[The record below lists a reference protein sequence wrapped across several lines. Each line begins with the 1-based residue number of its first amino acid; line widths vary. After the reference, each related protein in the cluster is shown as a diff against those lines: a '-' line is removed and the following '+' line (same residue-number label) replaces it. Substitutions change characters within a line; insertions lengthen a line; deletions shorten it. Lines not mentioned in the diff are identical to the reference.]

1 MPSETHD
8 PAAAYIVECG
18 VLRASSQNDD
28 WIAAFKSDLVTFLV
42 ALARHSGGLIG
53 TSNISQAGAS
63 LSLHS
68 PVSTD
73 FKMVCDIPVGSDPT
87 IYLSWTTPGA
97 SHRYNLV
104 TNFDTSSRY
113 PIYWAIY
120 KGVSDIGVTLAR
132 DERSRLPSSVS
143 SYTPPTDEEWRT
155 IKDNLCYFTPCS
167 FYIVSALDSLRNR
180 DGYTGVMITSGIR
193 TNLQIR
199 WTANANLETGRYIN
213 TTSSAPGVK
222 QYYDP
227 DNAPQTQQ
235 DIALLGVTLLCG
247 DTCYYPANSN
257 VSPLTPTVTSST
269 APIDHVGPAWH
280 PTSACIATSMKT
292 VYWGHTIPKN
302 SYSSV
307 PQLARVG
314 PELLTHGSGSD
325 AQLFLRSYEA
335 YMPVAAQEE
344 E

>member
-28 WIAAFKSDLVTFLV
+28 WTAAFKSDLVTFLV
-42 ALARHSGGLIG
+42 ALARQSGGLIG
-53 TSNISQAGAS
+53 TSNISQAGAT

-73 FKMVCDIPVGSDPT
+73 FKMVCEIPVGSDPT

-97 SHRYNLV
+97 NHRYNLV
-104 TNFDTSSRY
+104 TNFNTTSKH

-120 KGVSDIGVTLAR
+120 KGVSDIGVTLASANR
-132 DERSRLPSSVS
+132 VTLPASVS
-143 SYTPPTDEEWRT
+143 SYTPPTDEEWLT

-180 DGYTGVMITSGIR
+180 DGYTGVMITSS
-193 TNLQIR
+193 TSSNLQIK
-199 WTANANLETGRYIN
+199 WTANANIETGRYISN
-213 TTSSAPGVK
+213 TGSAPGVK

-227 DNAPQTQQ
+227 DHAPQTQQ
-235 DIALLGVTLLCG
+235 DIGLLGVTFLCG
-247 DTCYYPANSN
+247 DTCYYPANAN
-257 VSPLTPTVTSST
+257 ISPLTPTVASST
-269 APIDHVGPAWH
+269 APIDHVGPVWH
-280 PTSACIATSMKT
+280 PSSACIATSMKT
-292 VYWGHTIPKN
+292 VYWGHTIPKD
-302 SYSSV
+302 SYSSS

-314 PELLTHGSGSD
+314 PELLRHGSGSD

>member
-18 VLRASSQNDD
+18 VLRASYRNDD
-28 WIAAFKSDLVTFLV
+28 WVAAFKSDLVTFLV
-42 ALARHSGGLIG
+42 ALAKQSGGLIG
-53 TSNISQAGAS
+53 SSNISQAGAT

-73 FKMVCDIPVGSDPT
+73 FKMVCDIPSGIDPT
-87 IYLSWTTPGA
+87 IYLRWTTPGA
-97 SHRYNLV
+97 THRYNLV
-104 TNFDTSSRY
+104 TNFRISDRR

-120 KGVSDIGVTLAR
+120 KGASDIGVTLAR
-132 DERSRLPSSVS
+132 NGRVRLPDSIG
-143 SYTPPTDEEWRT
+143 SYTPPTDEEWLT

-167 FYIVSALDSLRNR
+167 FYIIGMLDSLRNR
-180 DGYTGVMITSGIR
+180 NGYTGVLVPSSIR
-193 TNLQIR
+193 SNLQIS

-213 TTSSAPGVK
+213 NSRSIPGIQ

-227 DNAPQTQQ
+227 EHAPQATQ
-235 DIALLGVTLLCG
+235 DIELLGTTLLCG
-247 DTCYYPANSN
+247 DSPYYPTNDNS
-257 VSPLTPTVTSST
+257 SPLTPMVSSST

-280 PTSACIATSMKT
+280 PGTACIATSMKT
-292 VYWGHTIPKN
+292 LYWGHTIAKD
-302 SYSSV
+302 SYSSS

-314 PELLTHGSGSD
+314 PELVSHGSGSS
-325 AQLFLRSYEA
+325 AQTFLKCYEA
-335 YMPVAAQEE
+335 WMPVAAQEE

>member
-18 VLRASSQNDD
+18 VLRASSQNED
-28 WIAAFKSDLVTFLV
+28 WTAAFKSDLVTFLV

-73 FKMVCDIPVGSDPT
+73 FKMVCEIPTGSDPT

-97 SHRYNLV
+97 NHRYNLV
-104 TNFDTSSRY
+104 TNFNTSSKH

-120 KGVSDIGVTLAR
+120 KGISDIGVTLASANR
-132 DERSRLPSSVS
+132 VTLPASVS
-143 SYTPPTDEEWRT
+143 SYTPPTDEEWLT

-167 FYIVSALDSLRNR
+167 FYIIGMLDSLRNR
-180 DGYTGVMITSGIR
+180 DGYTGVLITSNR
-193 TNLQIR
+193 KVNLQIS
-199 WTANANLETGRYIN
+199 WTADANIETGRYIS
-213 TTSSAPGVK
+213 TTGSAPGVG
-222 QYYDP
+222 QYYTED
-227 DNAPQTQQ
+227 AAQTSSQ
-235 DIALLGVTLLCG
+235 DIGLLGTTLLCG
-247 DTCYYPANSN
+247 DSPYYPINGKY
-257 VSPLTPTVTSST
+257 SPLTNMVSSST
-269 APIDHVGPAWH
+269 APIDHIGPAWH
-280 PTSACIATSMKT
+280 PGTACIATSMKT
-292 VYWGHTIPKN
+292 LYWGHTIAKD
-302 SYSSV
+302 SYSSS

-314 PELLTHGSGSD
+314 PKLETHGSGSD